1 MGKNDKE
8 KLMLYEWGKTNGID
22 YRFQEVDQN
31 KESYYIMRGTEEDSS
46 NTYIREYGFETLP
59 EFMKE
64 LDALWKD
71 EKLTESI
78 KKAVGVAAIKNKPVK
93 ALQITVEIIDKEEP
107 QDKLPAFIYNF

>member
-8 KLMLYEWGKTNGID
+8 KQMLYEWAKTNGSD
-22 YRFQEVDQN
+22 YHFQEINQN
-31 KESYYIMRGTEEDSS
+31 KESYFIRRGTEDGKNS
-46 NTYIREYGFETLP
+46 YIREYGFETLP

-64 LDALWKD
+64 LEVLWQD
-71 EKLTESI
+71 EKVTESI

-93 ALQITVEIIDKEEP
+93 IKQETVKTINQEEP